1 MQKASDTY
9 KPIQSLESKQMMWE
23 LTKTPA
29 KYREHIER
37 YATSVV
43 VFVTY
48 GRRVHDIFNDE
59 VVCLNRETQ
68 DFLTSIK

>member
-1 MQKASDTY
+1 MQKTSDTY
-9 KPIQSLESKQMMWE
+9 KPIQSLESKQLMYE
-23 LTKTPA
+23 LTQTPA
-29 KYREHIER
+29 KYREHMER

-43 VFVTY
+43 VVVTY
-48 GRRVHDIFNDE
+48 GRRVHDVFNDE